1 MNQTLISIFDIRGPK
16 LLEISNQ
23 TFSDEIIF
31 GEFIDSCNFHKIN
44 FINCS
49 FEECEF
55 LGATLHLCVFKNCI
69 FNDTTI
75 RKSDIADCLF
85 TNCQFIES
93 HLTPKTNFFRTVFR
107 NSQFLIVDFSFS
119 FLSECEFK
127 ESSLSKIKLQ
137 QTSII
142 DPKIKKTSFS
152 ELEFDENNPMRIR
165 FTNSS
170 SFPPEI

>member
-1 MNQTLISIFDIRGPK
+1 MSQTLISILETRGPK
-16 LLEISNQ
+16 CLEISNQ

-31 GEFIDSCNFHKIN
+31 GEFIDVCNFHKIN

-55 LGATLHLCVFKNCI
+55 LGANLYLCVFKNCT

-93 HLTPKTNFFRTVFR
+93 HLTPRTNFFRTVFLK
-107 NSQFLIVDFSFS
+107 SQFLIVDFSFS
-119 FLSECEFK
+119 LLSECEFK

-137 QTSII
+137 QTSIM
-142 DPKIKKTSFS
+142 DSKTKKTSFS
-152 ELEFDENNPMRIR
+152 ELEFDENNPMTIQ